1 MSTDFALAG
10 TTEPTFVVVGANPT
24 CSSMTLRDRLFVD
37 EACLPGLLNELKA
50 CGFGPLFLISTC
62 DRVEVVTFAHLED
75 AKAGVV
81 RTFARRADMAAEEM
95 AGELAAFSGADAV
108 RHVFGVAASLLS
120 TVIGDPQILGQFKD
134 AHRIAALASTT
145 SGALDDLVRAALGC
159 AKRVRTETGVGESP
173 ASLASAATE
182 AARDLHGDL
191 SVRRGLLVGVAEQG
205 RSIAGAFLKSGLG
218 HLAVTHGQARRA
230 EAMARDLGCHVVP
243 FDAVDEALAAA
254 DVVITSL
261 GERHWR
267 LGPAQIERAVRERRR
282 KPILILDL
290 GLPGDTDPAIDD
302 VEGAFRFTL
311 ADLER
316 IASGTHEHRRAEAA
330 KAWQV
335 VEAEQARF
343 FASLRARAAVPGVM
357 LLRAHVEA
365 MRASVMEQA
374 GGNAERATLM
384 LVNRLL
390 HAPSALLRSLAEAPP
405 TLGGESKSANPRL
418 AEELVLR
425 AFGIE
430 AGETAADTTNELADA
445 DDSSRTAG

>member
-1 MSTDFALAG
+1 MSMNSALGGASE
-10 TTEPTFVVVGANPT
+10 TTFVVVGANPT

-37 EACLPGLLNELKA
+37 ESGLPGLLGELKA
-50 CGFGPLFLISTC
+50 CEFGPLFLVSTC
-62 DRVEVVTFAHLED
+62 DRIEAVTFARLED
-75 AKAGVV
+75 AKAGVT
-81 RTFARRADMAAEEM
+81 RTFARRADVAAQDMAAE
-95 AGELAAFSGADAV
+95 LAVYSGADAV

-134 AHRIAALASTT
+134 AHRIATLAATT
-145 SGALDDLVRAALGC
+145 SGALDDLVRAALVC

-205 RSIAGAFLKSGLG
+205 RSIADAFLKCGLG
-218 HLAVTHGQARRA
+218 HLAVTHGQVRRA

-243 FDAVDEALAAA
+243 FAIDEALAAA
-254 DVVITSL
+254 DVVITAL

-267 LGPAQIERAVRERRR
+267 LTPAQIERAVRERRR

-290 GLPGDTDPAIDD
+290 GLPGDTDPAIDGI
-302 VEGAFRFTL
+302 EGAFRFTL
-311 ADLER
+311 GDLER
-316 IASGTHEHRRAEAA
+316 IASGTHEHRRSEAA
-330 KAWQV
+330 KAWKV
-335 VEAEQARF
+335 VEAEQAHF

-357 LLRAHVEA
+357 LLRTHVEA
-365 MRASVMEQA
+365 MRAAVMAQA
-374 GGNAERATLM
+374 GGDAERATLM

-405 TLGGESKSANPRL
+405 APGSETEQANPRF

-430 AGETAADTTNELADA
+430 GGETAADTISEVTEA
-445 DDSSRTAG
+445 DDSRRTAG